1 MLEENGMKMSKKH
14 ALEFFD
20 VLDADKSG
28 VLTINEFK
36 EFLFSEDCRESK
48 FSYFNPVEFRKLMR
62 RVRAEQHRMLIG
74 SETEKELMDCSFGQ
88 YLPFTFE
95 EMLQYIHKLSR
106 RNLIMSRIKSPLS
119 AKDKEETRQN
129 IVNYV
134 RLFKAYKYLVGESAS
149 DAPTFLKFS

>member
-1 MLEENGMKMSKKH
+1 M
-14 ALEFFD
+14 
-20 VLDADKSG
+20 
-28 VLTINEFK
+28 
-36 EFLFSEDCRESK
+36 
-48 FSYFNPVEFRKLMR
+48 RK
-62 RVRAEQHRMLIG
+62 VRTEQHRMLIG

-106 RNLIMSRIKSPLS
+106 RNIIMSRIKGPLS

-134 RLFKAYKYLVGESAS
+134 RLFKAYKYLVGDSATN
-149 DAPTFLKFS
+149 APTFLKFSKQQENE